1 MYPMSGREV
10 AGVLE
15 QTSSSR
21 SAAASIDG
29 CERALESAFDV
40 IRSQQPGIPCGFEIH
55 GRGRTRRRSYAPLR
69 ADRRDIDGFRAMA
82 YDCEMS
88 RQHMFAFENDH
99 DPEELARRVR
109 LAFRDEMDTDFLV
122 GVHTDTE
129 TNHVHIAQVGTADE
143 CYMDSDD
150 IEQLRSA
157 VVNRFD
163 DETIGARGTA

>member
-1 MYPMSGREV
+1 MNYRTNYVRNPGPDDVGKLVNYV
-10 AGVLE
+10 AGDLVL
-15 QTSSSR
+15 
-21 SAAASIDG
+21 
-29 CERALESAFDV
+29 
-40 IRSQQPGIPCGFEIH
+40 
-55 GRGRTRRRSYAPLR
+55 RGSGLR
-69 ADRRDIDGFRAMA
+69 ADRRDLDGFRALA

-109 LAFRDEMDTDFLV
+109 LVFRDEMDTDFLV

-129 TNHVHIAQVGTADE
+129 TNHVHVAQVGTTDE

-157 VVNRFD
+157 VVGRFD
-163 DETIGARGTA
+163 GESIGTGGTA